1 MKLTI
6 TKDVRAEL
14 HCVRDQGRRPTCMA
28 FAASDA
34 HGHARCHSEY
44 LCVEWLFYHVCKQA
58 GTGPHVGI
66 TISDTLA
73 ALKSPGQPEESIWPY
88 SGQPPDPTTWKPP
101 IFNGTL
107 FTCGSTVCIGGMR
120 TVCQNIDQDVPVV
133 IAMFISDTFIIP
145 QTWECVG
152 SEVILGP
159 DMGRPVDNRRAHAM
173 VVVGRGTFN
182 GDPIML
188 LRNSWGANWGNNG
201 HAWVR
206 ESYLEPRLA
215 SAFVIQKR

>member
-1 MKLTI
+1 
-6 TKDVRAEL
+6 
-14 HCVRDQGRRPTCMA
+14 
-28 FAASDA
+28 
-34 HGHARCHSEY
+34 
-44 LCVEWLFYHVCKQA
+44 
-58 GTGPHVGI
+58 
-66 TISDTLA
+66 
-73 ALKSPGQPEESIWPY
+73 
-88 SGQPPDPTTWKPP
+88 
-101 IFNGTL
+101 
-107 FTCGSTVCIGGMR
+107 MR

-145 QTWECVG
+145 QTWECIG

-215 SAFVIQKR
+215 SAFVIQK